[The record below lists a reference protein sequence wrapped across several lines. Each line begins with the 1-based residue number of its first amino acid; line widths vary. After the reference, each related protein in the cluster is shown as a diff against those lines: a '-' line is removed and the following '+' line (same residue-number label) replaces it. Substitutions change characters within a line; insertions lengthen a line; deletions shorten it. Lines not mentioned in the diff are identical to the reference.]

1 MFRPQKTAQMTTP
14 IRIQTVSYVDH
25 LGQKRKNFQNVNYVS
40 YANWSSYGGTE
51 KEVDGVINI
60 EETATL
66 TTWYDENIVNEGQI
80 IRLTDNAAFEI
91 MNVENIEMRNQFM
104 IIRVRRVDG
113 GA

>member
-40 YANWSSYGGTE
+40 YANWSSYGG
-51 KEVDGVINI
+51 
-60 EETATL
+60 TATL